1 MGHTR
6 DREIPAPMAHSCYL
20 LQSISLRYSDY
31 RDGGQ
36 RDGES
41 SSQPEVTDVGDET
54 FPLRKVYIVGEED

>member
-1 MGHTR
+1 
-6 DREIPAPMAHSCYL
+6 MAHSCYL